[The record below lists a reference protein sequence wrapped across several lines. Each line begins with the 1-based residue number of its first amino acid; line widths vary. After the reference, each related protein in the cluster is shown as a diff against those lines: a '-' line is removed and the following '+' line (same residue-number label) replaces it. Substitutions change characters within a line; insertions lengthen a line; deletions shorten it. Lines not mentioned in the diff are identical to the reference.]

1 MSIMYDNPVFVNK
14 AVCVTRALKNDLIER
29 WAEVDQGKTKAP
41 GLILDRK
48 YGLVDEVEVYRSFG
62 GCLPAESTAAN
73 SIFKTLRQLNA
84 QRDGDAKT
92 SEDKKVLPQTNYM
105 R

>member
-1 MSIMYDNPVFVNK
+1 
-14 AVCVTRALKNDLIER
+14 LKGG
-29 WAEVDQGKTKAP
+29 QGFTNEKKHKAP
-41 GLILDRK
+41 GLILDRIS
-48 YGLVDEVEVYRSFG
+48 GLVDEVEVYRTFG

-73 SIFKTLRQLNA
+73 SFFKTLRQLNA

-92 SEDKKVLPQTNYM
+92 IEDWIIKSDLRINYM

>member
-1 MSIMYDNPVFVNK
+1 M
-14 AVCVTRALKNDLIER
+14 
-29 WAEVDQGKTKAP
+29 VDQGKTKAP
-41 GLILDRK
+41 GLILDRI
-48 YGLVDEVEVYRSFG
+48 YGLVDEVEVYRIFG

-92 SEDKKVLPQTNYM
+92 SEG
-105 R
+105 